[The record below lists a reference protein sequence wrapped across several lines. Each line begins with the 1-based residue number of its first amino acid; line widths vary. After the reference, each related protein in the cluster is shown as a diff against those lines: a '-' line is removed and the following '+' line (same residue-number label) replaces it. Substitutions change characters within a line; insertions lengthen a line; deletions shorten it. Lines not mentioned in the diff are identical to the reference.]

1 MLMAK
6 PVTKPAKQ
14 RKFLYNAPAH
24 LRHRLFTASLTSELR
39 ASQGIRNL
47 PVRSGDTVQ
56 IMRGDHKGFEGKV
69 SRIDVAKYRIFVE
82 GLTREKVD
90 GTTIF
95 VPIHPS
101 KVMITKLN
109 LDDKWRK
116 KIIARRKVAKKEEIP
131 EQPPKK
137 LPPEKAPKIAEIE
150 QKPLEEKI
158 PSRER
163 PSSKAKP
170 SRVRRKAAKKPV
182 SETEEKAET
191 MKKIEKPKAAKRKVA
206 RKTTKKPE
214 TEGGT

>member
-1 MLMAK
+1 MNK

-14 RKFLYNAPAH
+14 RKLIYNAPAH

-39 ASQGIRNL
+39 TSQKIRNL

-56 IMRGDHKGFEGKV
+56 IMRGDHKGFEGKI
-69 SRIDVAKYRIFVE
+69 SRIDASKYRIFVE

-109 LDDKWRK
+109 LDDKWRR
-116 KIIARRKVAKKEEIP
+116 KIIERRKGVKKAEIPTQPAKKV
-131 EQPPKK
+131 
-137 LPPEKAPKIAEIE
+137 LPEKAPTTAEIE
-150 QKPLEEKI
+150 QKPLEEKT

-163 PSSKAKP
+163 ISSKTKP
-170 SRVRRKAAKKPV
+170 SRIRTKAAKKPAPK
-182 SETEEKAET
+182 TEEKAET
-191 MKKIEKPKAAKRKVA
+191 TKKVEKPKTAKRKVT
-206 RKTTKKPE
+206 RKTPKKKPE